1 MSNRILS
8 ITPGLTRGGAETQ
21 MVKVARYL
29 KSQGKSVRILALKPL
44 NDFHDVDFQAEG
56 IKVMFLSNWKSRF
69 LPNTLTLFR
78 EVGRYRPNVVVA
90 FMFIAIVFAR
100 VLKLRYRFQ
109 LISSVRSSVISRKW
123 QKLLRLTARLDDLIV
138 YNSNA
143 SKINFETQS
152 AAKRNGI
159 IINNA
164 VAIPAVEP
172 ADPDGNGERPFVW
185 VTVAHFRPAKDYRTL
200 FRAIALLKDENVRLD
215 CIGHIREE
223 WPYEMLRELG
233 IEDKV
238 RILGFQSNPGEY
250 LKASD
255 GFVLS
260 TFGEGSPNS
269 MLEAMSYY
277 KPVVASAVDGIE
289 EFLRDAGCGFLARGM
304 DPEDMAS
311 QMRYVMRLSPE
322 ERRKIGRKGRRYV
335 ENNFSEEQVLEKW
348 LQVVC

>member
-1 MSNRILS
+1 MNQKVLF

-21 MVKVARYL
+21 MVKVARFL
-29 KSQGKSVRILALKPL
+29 RSQGKSVMIIALKPL
-44 NDFHDVDFQAEG
+44 NDFKDVDFEAEG
-56 IKVMFLSNWKSRF
+56 IKVVFLKDWKSKF
-69 LPNTLTLFR
+69 IGNTLQLFSM
-78 EVGRYRPNVVVA
+78 VGQYKPNVVVA

-100 VLKLRYRFQ
+100 LLKLRYPFH
-109 LISSVRSSVISRKW
+109 LISSVRSSVISKKW
-123 QKLLRLTARLDDLIV
+123 RSFLKLTARLDDVIV

-143 SKINFETQS
+143 SKVNFEAQS
-152 AAKRNGI
+152 SAKRNGI

-164 VAIPAVEP
+164 VTIPSVVQ
-172 ADPDGNGERPFVW
+172 DLSTSVSQKPFVW

-200 FRAIALLKDENVRLD
+200 FKAMALLKNENVRLD
-215 CIGHIREE
+215 CLGHIREE

-238 RILGFQSNPGEY
+238 RILGFQSNPGDY
-250 LKASD
+250 LKEAD

-289 EFLRDAGCGFLARGM
+289 EFLHDADCGFLAKGM
-304 DPEDMAS
+304 DAEDMAS

-322 ERRKIGRKGRRYV
+322 ERQKIGRKGRQYV